1 VSAQRPPALIKAGVF
16 LDVENLMR
24 NGGWGIRYDVVT
36 GMIEE
41 QGAVVLRANAYMAI
55 DVLREARDPLYR
67 QKKDAYRG
75 AIRRNGY
82 HLVLKQV
89 MRYRDEDGTE
99 VVKANADLDLAVDAM
114 LQSENLDYVLL
125 GTGDGDFVRLVRA
138 LQGRGK
144 RVDVLSFANTSS
156 ELRETADRY
165 VCGFL
170 VPGLVRPDGDG
181 ARLRGIM
188 HGVDEER
195 GFGFLTV
202 RTGLAPEETREDI
215 FLHISDFTRGGASVN
230 NAEFAQLKNQGA
242 VIELDVETQA
252 DGRPRARN
260 AVELTWNGQP
270 VRV

>member
-1 VSAQRPPALIKAGVF
+1 MSGERRPVLLKAGIF

-24 NGGWGIRYDVVT
+24 NGGWGIRYDAVT
-36 GMIEE
+36 SMVEE
-41 QGAVVLRANAYMAI
+41 QGAVALRANAYMAI
-55 DVLREARDPLYR
+55 DVLREARDGVYR

-89 MRYRDEDGTE
+89 MRYRDEDGAE

-114 LQSENLDYVLL
+114 LQSENLDYILL

-138 LQGRGK
+138 LQARGK

-165 VCGFL
+165 ICGFL
-170 VPGLVRPDGDG
+170 VPGLVRTDSETS
-181 ARLRGIM
+181 RLRGIM
-188 HGVDEER
+188 HGVDEDR

-202 RTGLAPEETREDI
+202 RVGLAPHELREDV
-215 FLHISDFTRGGASVN
+215 FLHISDFTRNGAGVS

-242 VIELDVETQA
+242 VIELEIETQP

-260 AVELTWNGQP
+260 VVELTWNGMP
-270 VRV
+270 IRI

>member
-1 VSAQRPPALIKAGVF
+1 MNGERRAVVLKSGIF

-36 GMIEE
+36 AMVEE
-41 QGAVVLRANAYMAI
+41 QGSVALRANAYMAI
-55 DVLREARDPLYR
+55 DVLREARDSGYR
-67 QKKDAYRG
+67 QKKDAYRS

-89 MRYRDEDGTE
+89 MRYRDEEGAE
-99 VVKANADLDLAVDAM
+99 VVKANADLDLAVDAL
-114 LQSENLDYVLL
+114 LQSDNLDYVLL

-165 VCGFL
+165 ICGFL
-170 VPGLVRPDGDG
+170 VPGLVKADNESTRM
-181 ARLRGIM
+181 RGIM
-188 HGVDEER
+188 HGVDEDR

-202 RTGLAPEETREDI
+202 RTGLSPHEVREDV
-215 FLHISDFTRGGASVN
+215 FLHISDFTRYGASVN
-230 NAEFAQLKNQGA
+230 NSEFAQLKNQGS
-242 VIELDVETQA
+242 VIELDIEMQA

-260 AVELTWNGQP
+260 VVELMWNGTP